1 MNISSAIV
9 HAQPGH
15 AEVVRRALAAIA
27 GVEIHAVSDEGK
39 LIITIESPGDRE
51 TADTFE
57 AISQMDHV
65 MFNLHG
71 LPPDRRR
78 TRNRNPAGLRLAS
91 PTAGMP
97 QLH

>member
-15 AEVVRRALAAIA
+15 AEVVRRTLAAIA

-65 MFNLHG
+65 MSTSMVFHQTEDE
-71 LPPDRRR
+71 PE
-78 TRNRNPAGLRLAS
+78 TEIQLA
-91 PTAGMP
+91 
-97 QLH
+97 

>member
-1 MNISSAIV
+1 VNISSAIV
-9 HAQPGH
+9 HARPGH
-15 AEVVRRALAAIA
+15 AAEVQRALAAVA

-65 MFNLHG
+65 MSTSMVFHQTEDE
-71 LPPDRRR
+71 PE
-78 TRNRNPAGLRLAS
+78 AEIRLA
-91 PTAGMP
+91 
-97 QLH
+97 

>member
-9 HAQPGH
+9 HARPGYA
-15 AEVVRRALAAIA
+15 AEVQRALAAVG

-65 MFNLHG
+65 MSTSMVYHQTESD
-71 LPPDRRR
+71 PDS
-78 TRNRNPAGLRLAS
+78 AIELA
-91 PTAGMP
+91 
-97 QLH
+97 

>member
-1 MNISSAIV
+1 VNISSAIV

-15 AEVVRRALAAIA
+15 AEVVRRTLAAIA

-65 MFNLHG
+65 MSTSMVFHQTEDE
-71 LPPDRRR
+71 PE
-78 TRNRNPAGLRLAS
+78 TEIQLA
-91 PTAGMP
+91 
-97 QLH
+97 

>member
-1 MNISSAIV
+1 MNISSVII

-15 AEVVRRALAAIA
+15 AEVVRAALESFD

-51 TADTFE
+51 TADTFG

-65 MFNLHG
+65 MSTAMVYHQTESD
-71 LPPDRRR
+71 PDKEI
-78 TRNRNPAGLRLAS
+78 
-91 PTAGMP
+91 
-97 QLH
+97 

>member
-9 HAQPGH
+9 HARPGH
-15 AEVVRRALAAIA
+15 AAEVQRTLAAIA

-65 MFNLHG
+65 LSTSMVYHQTEAE
-71 LPPDRRR
+71 PE
-78 TRNRNPAGLRLAS
+78 AEIRLA
-91 PTAGMP
+91 
-97 QLH
+97 

>member
-1 MNISSAIV
+1 VNISSAIV

-15 AEVVRRALAAIA
+15 AEVVRRGLAAIA

-57 AISQMDHV
+57 AISRMDHV
-65 MFNLHG
+65 MSTSMVFHQTEDE
-71 LPPDRRR
+71 PE
-78 TRNRNPAGLRLAS
+78 AEIRLA
-91 PTAGMP
+91 
-97 QLH
+97 

>member
-1 MNISSAIV
+1 VNISSAIV

-65 MFNLHG
+65 MSTSMVFHQTEDE
-71 LPPDRRR
+71 PE
-78 TRNRNPAGLRLAS
+78 AEIRLA
-91 PTAGMP
+91 
-97 QLH
+97 